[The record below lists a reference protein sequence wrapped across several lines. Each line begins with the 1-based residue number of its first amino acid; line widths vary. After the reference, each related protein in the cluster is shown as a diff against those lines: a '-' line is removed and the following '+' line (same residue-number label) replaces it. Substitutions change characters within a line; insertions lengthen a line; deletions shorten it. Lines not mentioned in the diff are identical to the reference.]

1 MLFKTLLMI
10 FLISTSLFS
19 KEIGIYEKDVMAI
32 DLDLKFTNEYNQTK
46 TLREFMD
53 GKPTILTIN
62 YFNCPTLCSPLLY
75 EVASVVQ
82 RVGLEPGKDFNVITL
97 SIEKNDTFKHAKDTK
112 DKIFKTIKTPFKV
125 NAWNFLST
133 TNQESIDAL
142 TDSVGFKYERRVKD
156 GVVDYLHPAAIIVL
170 TPTGKVA
177 RYLNGI
183 KYLPFDLKLAIL
195 EATDEKRRPTIAN
208 TLLYCFA
215 YDAESKTYIFKAEK
229 IVGGIILLMVVSFFI
244 YLIRTGRRPDIA
256 ELQKKREDEKKN
268 EKDNKK

>member
-10 FLISTSLFS
+10 FLITTSLFS

-112 DKIFKTIKTPFKV
+112 DKIPNALGFTTPSETTAV
-125 NAWNFLST
+125 VDT
-133 TNQESIDAL
+133 TNL
-142 TDSVGFKYERRVKD
+142 G
-156 GVVDYLHPAAIIVL
+156 
-170 TPTGKVA
+170 
-177 RYLNGI
+177 
-183 KYLPFDLKLAIL
+183 LKW
-195 EATDEKRRPTIAN
+195 
-208 TLLYCFA
+208 LY
-215 YDAESKTYIFKAEK
+215 KTYDWQYENNHEIPHEMKDHR
-229 IVGGIILLMVVSFFI
+229 IIPRGQV
-244 YLIRTGRRPDIA
+244 D
-256 ELQKKREDEKKN
+256 
-268 EKDNKK
+268 